1 MASQGQAIEKRSV
14 PAWSS
19 RIHIDKRGIV
29 AVWVVISLSAF
40 LVGLGKGGL
49 GGMVG
54 ALTTAMIALVL
65 PPAKVIGLVLP
76 LLIVGD
82 AFAVAAHW
90 KKWDRGL
97 ILQLV
102 PSAIIGVLL
111 ATYFLYQITG
121 EGLRLTLG
129 VIVLVFVVYKLL
141 EGWLLRQIE
150 YRPKRFHGCVAGIVS
165 GITST
170 LAHGGGP
177 PLSIFLVIQNLHPER
192 FAATA
197 AFFFFVLN
205 WVKVPSYWAA
215 GLFDWG
221 LIRSVLWVVPLVPL
235 GVFIG
240 KWSVGRVGRAI
251 FERVILLLLAVSG
264 VLLLLR

>member
-1 MASQGQAIEKRSV
+1 MAVSV
-14 PAWSS
+14 IIGLAALL
-19 RIHIDKRGIV
+19 I
-29 AVWVVISLSAF
+29 
-40 LVGLGKGGL
+40 GLGKGGL

-54 ALTTAMIALVL
+54 ALVTALVALVL
-65 PPAKVIGLVLP
+65 PPGQVIGLILP

-82 AFAVAAHW
+82 LFAVMAHW
-90 KKWDRGL
+90 RQWDRAL

-102 PSAIIGVLL
+102 PAAIFGVLL
-111 ATYFLYQITG
+111 ATYFLYQLSG

-129 VIVLVFVVYKLL
+129 IIVLVFVLLKLS
-141 EGWLLRQIE
+141 EGWVLKQLQ
-150 YRPKRFHGCVAGIVS
+150 YRPKRWHGWLTGIVS

-177 PLSIFLVIQNLHPER
+177 PVSIFLVLQSLRPET

-221 LIRSVLWVVPLVPL
+221 LLRSVLWTLPLVPM
-235 GVFIG
+235 GVWMG
-240 KWSVGRVGRAI
+240 KWGVKRIGRTY
-251 FERVILLLLAVSG
+251 FEKVILLLLGISG
-264 VLLLLR
+264 VLLLFR